1 MAHLARFEAIA
12 RRSADVAMF
21 FDHAFV
27 IRWVSP
33 AARQVFGIDES
44 SLVGRNGLDLIHVDD
59 RDRVAT
65 AFLEQLEGL
74 GDHAEVVF
82 RVFDGRGRVRWVEEV
97 ATDLLD
103 DPAVGFVVGNLRDVT
118 DRVEAHEAQLRAAL
132 HDDLTGLA
140 NRAQLLAAVRAPDPS
155 SDRGRALVFFDV
167 VHLCDVNNSLG
178 PPAGDQ
184 LLVEIAERVAAR
196 IGDGCTFARI
206 GNDQFAVL
214 CPGEPALDLALGVVD
229 MIRAELSTPF
239 RIDGSDVFVVVCFG
253 VARAAGVDG
262 DQLVGQADMALH
274 HAKQK
279 GPDEVVVFEPE
290 LERRSQVRVSHAAAL
305 QRALGDGAVVP
316 HYQPVIDLRTGRVVA
331 VEALARWHDPVL
343 GSVPPDVFI
352 PIAEANGIITDL
364 GTQILERACAD
375 AAGWLADGR
384 RLQVAVN
391 VSPVQLAHPGYT
403 DVVGAILARTQLP
416 PDQLTLEITET
427 SELQDLDVAMDAV
440 LVLAGRGVLFAVDDF
455 GTGYSSLVLL
465 SRLPIGAIKIDR
477 SFVAG
482 LGADPRLAQLVAG
495 TVALSRA
502 IGFRSV
508 AEGVEHPDHVVAL
521 DRMGCEFG
529 QGFLWSPPVPAGDL
543 LEVIARIERSH
554 PGTGGPDRRD
564 PTGSDRTDGGHLR
577 LVQP

>member
-21 FDHAFV
+21 FDDAFV

-44 SLVGRNGLDLIHVDD
+44 SLVGRNGLDLIHPDD

-65 AFLEQLEGL
+65 AFLEQLGGP

-82 RVFDGRGRVRWVEEV
+82 RVVDGRGRVRWVEEV
-97 ATDLLD
+97 VTDLLA
-103 DPAVGFVVGNLRDVT
+103 DPEVGFVVGNLRDVT
-118 DRVEAHEAQLRAAL
+118 ERVEAHEAQLLAAL
-132 HDDLTGLA
+132 RDDLTGLA
-140 NRAQLLAAVRAPDPS
+140 NRAQLLAAVRAPHPATE
-155 SDRGRALVFFDV
+155 RGRALVFFDV

-178 PPAGDQ
+178 PPSGDR
-184 LLVEIAERVAAR
+184 LLTAIAERVAAR
-196 IGDGCTFARI
+196 LDDRCTFARI
-206 GNDQFAVL
+206 GNDQFAIL
-214 CPGEPALDLALGVVD
+214 CPGEPTLAPALDVVEVV
-229 MIRAELSTPF
+229 RAELSTPF
-239 RIDGSDVFVVVCFG
+239 HIDGSAVFVAVCFG
-253 VARAAGVDG
+253 VAQAVGVDG
-262 DQLVGQADMALH
+262 DRLVGQADMALH

-279 GPDEVVVFEPE
+279 GPDEVVIFEPE

-305 QRALGDGAVVP
+305 QHALGRGDVVP

-384 RLQVAVN
+384 RLQLAVN
-391 VSPVQLAHPGYT
+391 VSPVQLTHPGFT
-403 DVVGAILARTQLP
+403 DVVGSVLARTQLP

-427 SELQDLDVAMDAV
+427 SELQDLDVAMAAV
-440 LVLAGRGVLFAVDDF
+440 RLLAQRGVLFAVDDF

-482 LGADPRLAQLVAG
+482 LGSEPRLAQLVAG

-508 AEGVEHPDHVVAL
+508 AEGVEHPDHVIAL

-529 QGFLWSPPVPAGDL
+529 QGFLWSAPVPAGEL
-543 LEVIARIERSH
+543 LEVIDRIERSH
-554 PGTGGPDRRD
+554 PGTAAPRHRE
-564 PTGSDRTDGGHLR
+564 PPGSDRTDGGHLR